1 MGRMEIRMQPRME
14 QRLKMAPQ
22 IIQSIEIL
30 QLPLL
35 ALQERIEQEQLENP
49 LLDLEETP
57 DPAVIQEQE
66 SRLTKAEEA
75 ERTDDFSRVEEV
87 GGDFQDYF
95 WQNSSRTYSGGG
107 DHDEKMEA
115 IQNTPGRG
123 PSLRDHLMEQLRFF
137 DLPLR
142 HREIAEA
149 IVNNLDREGRL
160 SYSVEEIAESL
171 DRPAR
176 ASEVADALKT
186 VQRLDPPGIA
196 ARNLVECLLLQIDPM
211 DDDYELQRMIIEHH
225 LQDIEANRLPK
236 VVKETGHDMESV
248 KHAVAAVCMLHPAPG
263 RLYDNEVIPT
273 IAPDVY
279 VEYVEDHYEVRLDE
293 GSLPTL
299 RINDQYHDL
308 MDKRTGDTE
317 ARQFLSKKMESA
329 RWLIDSIQQRRRTV
343 LKVAM
348 EIVKAQEDFMEAG
361 LPALK
366 TLKMQEVADRVGIHV
381 ATVSRAVRHKYMQ
394 TPRGLYPM
402 KFFFTGGTQSEE
414 GDVQT
419 WDAVKQKISE
429 MVAAED
435 KQNPLSD
442 DEIVKKLGEGGINIA
457 RRTVTKYRKALN
469 IPTSR
474 QRRAY

>member
-1 MGRMEIRMQPRME
+1 MEIRMQPRLE

-35 ALQERIEQEQLENP
+35 ALLERIEQEQLENP
-49 LLDLEETP
+49 LLELEEAP
-57 DPAVIQEQE
+57 DPAAVQEAAN
-66 SRLTKAEEA
+66 RLTKAEEA
-75 ERTDDFSRVEEV
+75 ERSDDFKKVEEV
-87 GGDFQDYF
+87 GEDFHDYF
-95 WQNSSRTYSGGG
+95 WQTSSRTYSSRG

-115 IQNTPGRG
+115 IQNTPGPR

-142 HREIAEA
+142 RREICEA
-149 IVNNLDREGRL
+149 IVNNVDREGRL
-160 SYSVEEIAESL
+160 TYSDEEIAESL

-176 ASEVADALKT
+176 ASEVADALKV
-186 VQRLDPPGIA
+186 VQRLDPPGIG
-196 ARNLVECLLLQIDPM
+196 ARDLVECLLLQLDREDP
-211 DDDYELQRMIIEHH
+211 DYALQRIIIENH
-225 LQDIEANRLPK
+225 LQDIEGNRFPK
-236 VVKETGHDMESV
+236 IVKETGRDMETV
-248 KHAVAAVCMLHPAPG
+248 KIAVAAVCMLHPAPG

-293 GSLPTL
+293 SSLPKL
-299 RINDQYHDL
+299 RISDQYRDL
-308 MDKRTGDTE
+308 MDKRASDGD
-317 ARQFLSKKMESA
+317 ARQFLNRKMESA

-343 LKVAM
+343 LKVAT
-348 EIVKAQEDFMEAG
+348 EIVRAQEEFMEGG

-366 TLKMQEVADRVGIHV
+366 TLKMQEVADKVGIHV

-402 KFFFTGGTQSEE
+402 KFFFTGGTQSDQ
-414 GDVQT
+414 GDVKT
-419 WDAVKQKISE
+419 WDAVKQRISE

-435 KQNPLSD
+435 KSNPLSD
-442 DEIVKKLGEGGINIA
+442 DEIVKKLDEGGIKIA
-457 RRTVTKYRKALN
+457 RRTVTKYRKILN